1 MEFFHVLGASLEL
14 ADLLGHRHRPP
25 LAFAALLAGRVE
37 LHAQRLPDHVRIRSG
52 SVLVEHG
59 AAPAEEPERSRALR
73 SIHCATAGRVV
84 EWCISRAPLNE
95 PHKDLRSGAGEAA
108 GPKLYGMLHPR
119 NQAAPPTSARRALHL
134 IPFLHSKDSVES
146 KVESKVEDT
155 ITSLLAH

>member
-59 AAPAEEPERSRALR
+59 AAPAEEPAGRRSRATVYPLR
-73 SIHCATAGRVV
+73 DGQVV
-84 EWCISRAPLNE
+84 QWCFIRAPFS
-95 PHKDLRSGAGEAA
+95 HART
-108 GPKLYGMLHPR
+108 
-119 NQAAPPTSARRALHL
+119 APIRRR
-134 IPFLHSKDSVES
+134 
-146 KVESKVEDT
+146 
-155 ITSLLAH
+155 